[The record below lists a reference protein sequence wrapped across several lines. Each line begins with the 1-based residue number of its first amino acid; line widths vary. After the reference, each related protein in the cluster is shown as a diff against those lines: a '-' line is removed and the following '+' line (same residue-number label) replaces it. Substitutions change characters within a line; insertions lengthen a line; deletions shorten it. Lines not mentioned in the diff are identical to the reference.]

1 MGWRERAAPGPVSAT
16 VLVVAVVLG
25 LLMVGI
31 GLRVLAG
38 SDLPQSPRNVAAS
51 DRLGWM
57 FTAPGAVVV
66 VASVT
71 ALVARRRQVVLARS
85 AMVLAGVA
93 LVVAG
98 LVLIVGVVGIPML
111 LVAVALLVAA
121 FTDEEPGPAV
131 RRYS

>member
-1 MGWRERAAPGPVSAT
+1 MGWREKAPPGPVSTT

-25 LLMVGI
+25 VLMVGI

-57 FTAPGAVVV
+57 FTVPGGFVA
-66 VASVT
+66 VASLL
-71 ALVARRRQVVLARS
+71 ALLVRRRRRVLARA
-85 AMVLAGVA
+85 AMLVAAVA

-98 LVLIVGVVGIPML
+98 LVLIVGFIGIPML
-111 LVAVALLVAA
+111 LVAAALLVAA
-121 FTDEEPGPAV
+121 FTDEEPGPSV
-131 RRYS
+131 RRAL

>member
-1 MGWRERAAPGPVSAT
+1 MGWQEKAPPGPVSAT
-16 VLVVAVVLG
+16 VLVVAVVVG
-25 LLMVGI
+25 VLMVGI

-38 SDLPQSPRNVAAS
+38 SDLPQSPSNVAAS

-57 FTAPGAVVV
+57 FTVPGAVVTA
-66 VASVT
+66 ASSA
-71 ALVARRRQVVLARS
+71 ALLLRRRRGALARA
-85 AMVLAGVA
+85 AMVAAALA
-93 LVVAG
+93 LVVSG

-131 RRYS
+131 RRAT